1 MGSQSYGLEEG
12 EAVGDGRAA
21 GSSATALREAAMSL
35 MLDVDSTGSGSLTFS
50 IPSTLLKLQSSDV

>member
-1 MGSQSYGLEEG
+1 M
-12 EAVGDGRAA
+12 GDGRAA
-21 GSSATALREAAMSL
+21 GSSATAHREAAISL